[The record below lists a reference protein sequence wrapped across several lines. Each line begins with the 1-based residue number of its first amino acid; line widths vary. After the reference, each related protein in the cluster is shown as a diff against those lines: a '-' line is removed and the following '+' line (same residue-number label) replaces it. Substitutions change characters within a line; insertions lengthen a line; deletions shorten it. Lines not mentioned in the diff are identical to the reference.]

1 MPALKCMIALDR
13 SSSYCKC
20 SQGGITNKAD
30 MLKNVAPVIPSLN
43 TFYLSGCK
51 SHAGGDTVQFW
62 LVCTCFYFII
72 IMMNKKNGYVL
83 TFSGMLIYL
92 HTQGA
97 LCDLLLLL
105 STNLNQMMW
114 KKTFPFLARVFHH
127 CLLVLRARRKSCKR
141 CCCRVVSSC
150 KLTFSLL

>member
-1 MPALKCMIALDR
+1 
-13 SSSYCKC
+13 
-20 SQGGITNKAD
+20 
-30 MLKNVAPVIPSLN
+30 
-43 TFYLSGCK
+43 
-51 SHAGGDTVQFW
+51 
-62 LVCTCFYFII
+62 
-72 IMMNKKNGYVL
+72 MMNKKNGYVL

-150 KLTFSLL
+150 KLTFSLLSLVGVFKMERLSQSMCACICIDLSFTDTAPKCIWQQYNSKKRKRPEEEFFLLLPVWMKENNKLLPKNGVTG